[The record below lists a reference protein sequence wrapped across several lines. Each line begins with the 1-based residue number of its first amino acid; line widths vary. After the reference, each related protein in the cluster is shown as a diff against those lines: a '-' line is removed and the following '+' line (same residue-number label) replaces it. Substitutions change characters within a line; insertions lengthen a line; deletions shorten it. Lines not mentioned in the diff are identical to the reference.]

1 MTKPPQP
8 IPTDRLATTLI
19 ANTYVRLLAQE
30 FDDHATLA
38 AGTGI
43 APDELAHY
51 PHPVT
56 VRQHLRCI
64 SNALPLRE
72 TPDWHLKWGKRMAE
86 NFHGAVTLAWL
97 TAPTLGHGLD
107 AFIKYMPSRIPYL
120 EWRSRRAGGEFRCE
134 VTPLMDLGAV
144 LQPAIEIPIMVMHE
158 YVRVVRHGPATA
170 ARIEFAHAA
179 PAWRERYAA
188 WFDCPVSFERD
199 RNALIMPAEWREEI
213 NVDFDEGAWRTALAR
228 CESAL
233 RTTDTADVATR
244 VSRLLEDLL
253 AQPAPPALPSL
264 ETIAQRLHLSPRT
277 VIRHLRA
284 QGSTYQ
290 ALLDSVLQARAQN
303 LLAEP
308 GMRVQDIAARL
319 GYADSA
325 SFRKAFRRWFGTTPA
340 AWRSTTDQVRPALT
354 DCASHRDGE

>member
-8 IPTDRLATTLI
+8 IPADRLATTLI

-120 EWRSRRAGGEFRCE
+120 EWRSRRAGGQFRCE
-134 VTPLMDLGAV
+134 VTPLMDLGQV

-158 YVRVVRHGPATA
+158 YVRVVRHGPATD

-179 PAWRERYAA
+179 PPYRERYAA

-199 RNALIMPAEWREEI
+199 GNALIMPAAWREEI

-228 CESAL
+228 CEAAL

-253 AQPAPPALPSL
+253 AQAAGGLALTRNRGATPASLVPHRHPPPACAGHHLPGAAGRGA
-264 ETIAQRLHLSPRT
+264 EN
-277 VIRHLRA
+277 
-284 QGSTYQ
+284 
-290 ALLDSVLQARAQN
+290 ARAKP
-303 LLAEP
+303 ARRARHARA
-308 GMRVQDIAARL
+308 GCRGAARL
-319 GYADSA
+319 
-325 SFRKAFRRWFGTTPA
+325 RRFGEF
-340 AWRSTTDQVRPALT
+340 SQSLPALVRG
-354 DCASHRDGE
+354 DAGGVARGQD

>member
-1 MTKPPQP
+1 MTKPSA
-8 IPTDRLATTLI
+8 PTAADRLAATLI

-30 FDDHATLA
+30 FDDHVTLA

-43 APDELAHY
+43 EPAALAHY

-64 SNALPLRE
+64 GNALPLRA

-97 TAPTLGHGLD
+97 TAPTLGDGLD

-120 EWRSRRAGGEFRCE
+120 EWRSRRDAGQFRCE

-158 YVRVVRHGPATA
+158 YVRVVRNGPAAA

-179 PAWRERYAA
+179 PPYRERYAA
-188 WFDCPVSFERD
+188 WFDCPVSFGRGG
-199 RNALIMPAEWREEI
+199 NALVMPIEWRAEI

-228 CESAL
+228 CEAAL
-233 RTTDTADVATR
+233 RASDSADAVDIATR
-244 VSRLLEDLL
+244 VSRLVEDLL
-253 AQPAPPALPSL
+253 AQPAPGALPSL
-264 ETIAQRLHLSPRT
+264 ETVAQRLHLSPRT

-284 QGSTYQ
+284 HGTTYQ
-290 ALLDSVLQARAQN
+290 ALLDAILKARAQS
-303 LLAEP
+303 LLGEP

-319 GYADSA
+319 GYADAA
-325 SFRKAFRRWFGTTPA
+325 SFRKAFRRWFGVTPA
-340 AWRSTTDQVRPALT
+340 AWRGTQ
-354 DCASHRDGE
+354 G

>member
-1 MTKPPQP
+1 MTKPPL
-8 IPTDRLATTLI
+8 PTAADRLATTLI

-30 FDDHATLA
+30 FDDHATLV

-43 APDELAHY
+43 AAEELAHY

-97 TAPTLGHGLD
+97 TAPTLGDGLD

-120 EWRSRRAGGEFRCE
+120 EWRSRSERGQFRCE

-144 LQPAIEIPIMVMHE
+144 LEPAIEIPIMVMHE
-158 YVRVVRHGPATA
+158 YVRVVRNGPAID

-179 PAWRERYAA
+179 PPYRERYGA
-188 WFDCPVSFERD
+188 WFDCPVSFARD
-199 RNALIMPAEWREEI
+199 RNALIMPIEWRREI
-213 NVDFDEGAWRTALAR
+213 NVDFDEVAWHTALAR
-228 CESAL
+228 CEAAL
-233 RTTDTADVATR
+233 GTTDTADTATR
-244 VSRLLEDLL
+244 VSRLVEDLL
-253 AQPAPPALPSL
+253 AQPAPAALPSL
-264 ETIAQRLHLSPRT
+264 EAVAQRLHLSSRT

-284 QGSTYQ
+284 QGTTYQ
-290 ALLDSVLQARAQN
+290 ALLDAALKARAQS
-303 LLAEP
+303 LLGEP
-308 GMRVQDIAARL
+308 GVRVQDVAARL

-325 SFRKAFRRWFGTTPA
+325 SFRKAFRRWFDTTPA
-340 AWRSTTDQVRPALT
+340 AWRKT
-354 DCASHRDGE
+354 GE